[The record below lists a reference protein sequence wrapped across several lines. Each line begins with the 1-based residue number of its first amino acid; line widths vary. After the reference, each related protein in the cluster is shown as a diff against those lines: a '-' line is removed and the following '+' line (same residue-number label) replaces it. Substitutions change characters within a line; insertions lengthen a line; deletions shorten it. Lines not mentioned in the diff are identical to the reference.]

1 MFLKILATTLF
12 VSGAVLS
19 LTGTA
24 DARGRRCSSCC
35 TPAYACGSVPSNTG
49 AAPTNTGTAQMNAGV
64 DQSTDVRRYSYEPQY
79 QPSMSRGNYSRSRVP
94 TYLLPKTDPR
104 RYD

>member
-1 MFLKILATTLF
+1 MSLKILATTLF

-19 LTGTA
+19 LAGTA
-24 DARGRRCSSCC
+24 DARGRRYCNCC
-35 TPAYACGSVPSNTG
+35 TPVYMDSNVGVAPSP
-49 AAPTNTGTAQMNAGV
+49 AGTAQANAGTA
-64 DQSTDVRRYSYEPQY
+64 QTEVRRYSYEPQY
-79 QPSMSRGNYSRSRVP
+79 QSNVNRGNYSRRSVP